1 MTRNFKKRHRKELPA
16 EIRSEIVRL
25 YTEEHMHQRN
35 IAELYKISK
44 ALVGRLVRESISQPE
59 KQLKLLI
66 KEQRTRETR
75 KAIKEAA

>member
-1 MTRNFKKRHRKELPA
+1 
-16 EIRSEIVRL
+16 
-25 YTEEHMHQRN
+25 MHQRN

-44 ALVGRLVRESISQPE
+44 ALVGRLVRESIIQPE

>member
-1 MTRNFKKRHRKELPA
+1 
-16 EIRSEIVRL
+16 
-25 YTEEHMHQRN
+25 MHQRN